1 MKVSA
6 KSFDRCIWLFNFF
19 LLIVFL
25 GLFSIFFTGKAQSSE
40 SPIQKPRDKIL
51 PAENKIS
58 TASSSCHLASV
69 STIMKPEMVK
79 TPAWEPISM
88 SVFQEIVAPK
98 IDWLFE
104 HGLDDPAGAE
114 YREFSVEIGSVWST
128 SGYWEKTRGWALPE
142 KVGMPRE
149 GIAWNG
155 LRYEI
160 ASLGQVVDLASD
172 VREVT
177 RQAIESNK
185 SPYGRISRISYLEGH
200 PLHGQ
205 TLAIKEFRPVLSES
219 ATVDPIRP
227 RLMKVALLYRAG
239 FASESLHLWNGIF
252 HGCNNV
258 ASNPFLIL
266 TMEATWNLFDRAVCA
281 HKRGDDKIALRE
293 LRKLVPLAKT
303 CREIQK
309 RENLRFRNRYYL
321 PDDKIPDD
329 FAFTNPAESLLKDQ
343 ERRYAERIN
352 SNSFVPLPR
361 LASFTGKPWERWRA
375 ELELIKKAK
384 VPTLIRW
391 LQEVAITQDGQ
402 PGGCSPKGSKVV
414 RALISKGDAA
424 IDPLIEC
431 LENDERLSR
440 TVTFGRDFHSD
451 RSIWPARSFASY
463 ALAAVVGF
471 NSLVK
476 MNDNRPTKEEYL
488 RLLKEFMR
496 KFRGMSREEMY
507 YQILKDDDSS
517 WDQWIESAHKLTQ
530 EVDEDLLIGGG
541 LQWVSVPNRIP
552 GKKVPLRGDLLKCRV
567 YPSIENLLKE
577 RIRFFEE
584 KAKVKDQ
591 ISRGRAMEKVKG
603 IESRLTKW
611 NPSLAK
617 NLLERLSREFQE
629 VKGRKTGWELDEAQ
643 EWLGSRM
650 MNIAH
655 STRRAGYPGVMPV
668 LASWAYH
675 LSPEPQRRMNYMETS
690 YVVRFLLDHLDEP
703 CVRNWLR
710 TITSRPAWSKPL
722 LQLHPLDPSI
732 LQLAGKTIV
741 RAIALTGI
749 FNHKFP
755 LDKEFGKTRM
765 VENDRFQ
772 REVEYSIG
780 TWKYR
785 AKQYPFV
792 EGLCPPKGI
801 TSSFSI
807 SDLAYELISRLL
819 EIGPFRVSW
828 DPILRRWGKTRIRE
842 ALGIKED

>member
-1 MKVSA
+1 VIVVLGLLSN
-6 KSFDRCIWLFNFF
+6 LFN
-19 LLIVFL
+19 
-25 GLFSIFFTGKAQSSE
+25 GNAQSRE
-40 SPIQKPRDKIL
+40 SPIQKPREKHL
-51 PAENKIS
+51 PATNKIS
-58 TASSSCHLASV
+58 AASFSGHLASA
-69 STIMKPEMVK
+69 STSTKPEMVK
-79 TPAWEPISM
+79 TPACEPISM
-88 SVFQEIVAPK
+88 SEFQEIVAPK
-98 IDWLFE
+98 IEWLFE

-128 SGYWEKTRGWALPE
+128 SGYWKKTRGWALPE

-749 FNHKFP
+749 FNRKFP